1 LSPIQG
7 LSVHGGESG
16 GVGFDPDVAVDDSGA
31 AVYAWGQHTQPGSSE
46 SRVQGR
52 RRSAGGALSQIR
64 NLSPILGGVDNI
76 HVDIDSEGDAVAVW
90 EADMGTF
97 HQIQART
104 WSADGVRGPLLE
116 LSLPGQDA
124 TRPGIAL
131 DAAGNA
137 VLTWQ
142 RLDGTSYR
150 AEARELSAAGVLAPP
165 VVLSST
171 RWTSTTPQVAM
182 NSAGDALFVWRS
194 TDPGGAGG
202 GRIEMRTRTAA
213 GSYTRR
219 QTVADAPG
227 DATDPQVAI
236 AADGAG
242 LFTWLRSRG
251 SRQWLKARPRSALG
265 GLGTEQTVSFAASPQ
280 FLSPPQLSLDAN
292 GDAVIAWE
300 LFDATATLPP
310 CCHVA
315 QARTRS
321 SVGSFRPVETLSAPG
336 ASSVGVASDASGDAV
351 VVWTHSDEGA
361 GRIQAAAGP

>member
-1 LSPIQG
+1 MS
-7 LSVHGGESG
+7 
-16 GVGFDPDVAVDDSGA
+16 FDPDVAVDDSGA
-31 AVYAWGQHTQPGSSE
+31 AVYAWGQYTQAGGSE
-46 SRVQGR
+46 PRVQAR
-52 RRSAGGALSQIR
+52 RRSAGGVLSPIR

-76 HVDIDSEGDAVAVW
+76 HVDADSEGDAVAVW

-97 HQIQART
+97 HQVQARS

-116 LSLPGQDA
+116 LSPPGQDA
-124 TRPGIAL
+124 TRPQVAL
-131 DAAGNA
+131 DAVGNA
-137 VLTWQ
+137 VFAWQ

-171 RWTSTTPQVAM
+171 RWTSTTPQVAV
-182 NSAGDALFVWRS
+182 NPAGDALFVWRS

-202 GRIEMRTRTAA
+202 GRIEMRARTAG

-251 SRQWLKARPRSALG
+251 SGQWLKVRPRSALG
-265 GLGTEQTVSFAASPQ
+265 GLGTSRRSASPPRR
-280 FLSPPQLSLDAN
+280 SRCHRRSCR
-292 GDAVIAWE
+292 WTR
-300 LFDATATLPP
+300 TAT
-310 CCHVA
+310 
-315 QARTRS
+315 R
-321 SVGSFRPVETLSAPG
+321 
-336 ASSVGVASDASGDAV
+336 
-351 VVWTHSDEGA
+351 
-361 GRIQAAAGP
+361 